1 MKSSS
6 SQAESET
13 QTGQIDPVVQFLE
26 DAGVPVTLENY
37 IAVNFDDALSYE
49 ELGAEQKTQIPD
61 FLKPKK
67 GSL

>member
-6 SQAESET
+6 LQAESQT

-49 ELGAEQKTQIPD
+49 ELGAEQKAQIPD

-67 GSL
+67 GS

>member
-6 SQAESET
+6 SQAESQT

-67 GSL
+67 GS

>member
-49 ELGAEQKTQIPD
+49 ELGAEQKTQIPY

>member
-67 GSL
+67 GLL

>member
-61 FLKPKK
+61 FLRPKK
-67 GSL
+67 GSV

>member
-67 GSL
+67 GAV